1 MLTAL
6 TKSRMILGMNARNLE
21 FLRPHNTRA
30 AIAIADNKLLTKEVL
45 ARAGIPTPKLYGVM
59 TSHRDLRH
67 FDWEQ
72 LPKSFV
78 IKPNFGLGGEGIWI
92 IFGRSKSGQWIRAKG
107 DHATFFDLVSHI
119 SSILDGHFSMLNLPD
134 IAFFEQRIQMTKTFK
149 PYSYRGIPDV
159 RIIVFN
165 HVPVMAMLRLP
176 TRASQG
182 KANLH
187 LGGVGVGIDL
197 ASGITTTAMM
207 KSGWR
212 DVQVERSPD
221 SHLPLSGIRIPY
233 WDRMLEMAIECQK
246 VSGLGY
252 IGVDI
257 AIDKEEGPMVLEIN
271 ARAGLSIQ
279 VANLAPLR
287 DRLTR
292 VRGLKVK
299 DTAHGIRVAKNLFG
313 GQVEQEIEDISGRTV
328 IGLRE
333 KVLLVGKNDVK
344 EEVKAKIDTG
354 ADYSSID
361 RELAEKLGFKEMLA
375 WFDALALPT
384 NVPRESSE
392 KVLEELRG
400 EYLSKHPDL
409 ADISLVYA
417 ANGMTVRPK
426 IRLGFELGGRKILST
441 SSVADRSRLAYKM
454 LVGRNDLKSFLID
467 PKKV

>member
-1 MLTAL
+1 M
-6 TKSRMILGMNARNLE
+6 GMNARNLE
-21 FLRPHNTRA
+21 FLRPYNTRA
-30 AIAIADNKLLTKEVL
+30 AIAIADNKLLTKQVL
-45 ARAGIPTPKLYGVM
+45 AKAGIPTPKLHGVM
-59 TSHRDLRH
+59 TNYRDLRH
-67 FDWEQ
+67 FDWGT

-107 DHATFFDLVSHI
+107 DQATFFDLVSHI

-165 HVPVMAMLRLP
+165 SVPVMAMLRLP
-176 TRASQG
+176 TKQSQG

-233 WDRMLEMAIECQK
+233 WDRMLEMAVECQK

-287 DRLTR
+287 DRLNR

-299 DTAHGIRVAKNLFG
+299 DAAHGIRVAKNLFG
-313 GQVEQEIEDISGRTV
+313 GQVEKEIEDVSGRTV

-333 KVLLVGKNDVK
+333 KVMLFGKDDSK
-344 EEVKAKIDTG
+344 EEVTAKIDTG

-361 RELAEKLGFKEMLA
+361 RHLSEKLGFQDLIT
-375 WFDALALPT
+375 WFESQPLPT
-384 NVPRESSE
+384 NIPRDDVQRIS
-392 KVLEELRG
+392 KELLAT
-400 EYLSKHPDL
+400 YLPQHPEL
-409 ADISLVYA
+409 ADIAFVYA
-417 ANGMTVRPK
+417 SNGMTIRPK
-426 IRLGFELGGRKILST
+426 VRLTFELSGRRVT
-441 SSVADRSRLAYKM
+441 SNISIVDRSHLLYKV
-454 LVGRNDLKSFLID
+454 LIGRNDLRQFLID
-467 PKKV
+467 PKKT